1 MSAKQFYRLV
11 HSQARQGAIAAIHAA
26 PDGFIVTV
34 AEPNRSLDQ
43 NAAQWPILQ
52 CIANQLKW
60 PVNGALVSLADEEW
74 KDILTA
80 AFKGESIRLARG
92 VNGGVVMLGLRTSK
106 FNKKDFSEWLDYL
119 HWFCAEKGV
128 DLRAAA

>member
-1 MSAKQFYRLV
+1 MSESYFRLV
-11 HSQARQGAIAAIHAA
+11 HSQARQGAIAAIQAA
-26 PDGFIVTV
+26 PDGFIVKIS
-34 AEPNRSLDQ
+34 EPTRTLDQ

-52 CIANQLKW
+52 CIANQLQW

-80 AFKGESIRLARG
+80 AFKGESIRLAQG

-106 FNKKDFSEWLDYL
+106 FNKKDFSEWLEYL
-119 HWFCAEKGV
+119 HWFCSEKNV
-128 DLRAAA
+128 NLKETA